1 MERTRWYKDAVFY
14 QIWPRSF
21 CDGNGD
27 GIGDL
32 WGVLDKLDYIAGL
45 GVTGIWFSP
54 LYPSP
59 QADYGYDI
67 ADYYGINPEYGT
79 LEVFKQVLDG
89 AHERGLKVIMDLVVN
104 HSSDECAWFVES
116 RSSRDNRYADW
127 YIWRD
132 GKTPGAPEEGGTP
145 PNNWDSLFEGDAWE
159 YEPARDQWYLHIFAK
174 KQPDLNMD
182 NPEVRAEVER
192 IMRFWLDLGVDG
204 FREDVITYISKV
216 EGLPDD
222 NPLKPAA
229 RGMSFYDH
237 GPHVHEYLRQFRHNV
252 LDDYDCMTVG
262 EAPMISAEKAL
273 EYAEEGP
280 DQELDMLFTFE
291 HMGADCLVTD
301 WIPRPFDLRSYKKA
315 LGNWQTGL
323 GGRAWNALYI
333 ENHDHP
339 RIISRYG
346 SEAHRVESGK
356 SLACSYLFLRGT
368 PFVYQGQEIGMTNTH
383 LASVDESADVST
395 FNQYRRVREL
405 GLPEGAALKLVN
417 RATRDHAR
425 TPVQWSSAP
434 GAGFVGADGSAEPWY
449 PINPNYPVINVE
461 AAEAD
466 PHSLL
471 AFYRAA
477 IALRRRL
484 PVVREGGYRE
494 LKRSSGQIYAY
505 VREGAG
511 QRLLVVCSLS
521 PKMAYFSAP
530 ADVDLAVGELCL
542 CGYEDAPLEGNAFF
556 LRPYEC
562 RVYLWEDSGEE

>member
-1 MERTRWYKDAVFY
+1 MQRTRWYKDAVFY

-32 WGVLDKLDYIAGL
+32 WGVLGKLDYIASL

-59 QADYGYDI
+59 QADFGYDI
-67 ADYYGINPEYGT
+67 ADYYDINPEYGT
-79 LEVFKQVLDG
+79 LDVFRQVLDG
-89 AHERGLKVIMDLVVN
+89 AHERGLRVIMDLVVN
-104 HSSDECAWFVES
+104 HTSDECAWFAQS
-116 RSSRDNRYADW
+116 RSSRDNPYADW

-132 GKTPGAPEEGGTP
+132 GKTPGSPESGGTP

-192 IMRFWLDLGVDG
+192 IMRFWLDMGVDG
-204 FREDVITYISKV
+204 FREDVITYISKDPS
-216 EGLPDD
+216 LPDD

-237 GPHVHEYLRQFRHNV
+237 GPHVHEYLQQFRHNV

-273 EYAEEGP
+273 EYCAEGP
-280 DQELDMLFTFE
+280 GQELDMMFTFE
-291 HMGADCLVTD
+291 HMGADCVVTD
-301 WIPRPFDLRSYKKA
+301 WIPRPFDLRSYKRA
-315 LGNWQTGL
+315 LGRWQTGL
-323 GGRAWNALYI
+323 AQGAWNSLYL

-346 SEAHRVESGK
+346 SERWRVESGK

-368 PFVYQGQEIGMTNTH
+368 PFVYQGQEIGMTNTY

-395 FNQYRRVREL
+395 FNQVARLRSM
-405 GLPEGAALKLVN
+405 GLPESACLRLAN

-425 TPVQWSSAP
+425 TPMQWSAEP
-434 GAGFVGADGSAEPWY
+434 GAGFVGGDGTTQPWY
-449 PINPNYPVINVE
+449 PINANYLHINVA
-461 AAEAD
+461 AAEED
-466 PHSLL
+466 PDSLL
-471 AFYRAA
+471 AFYREA

-484 PVVREGGYRE
+484 PVVREGSYRE
-494 LKRSSGQIYAY
+494 LKRASADLYAY
-505 VREGAG
+505 VRESETE
-511 QRLLVVCSLS
+511 RLLVVCSLAG
-521 PKMAYFSAP
+521 KTTYFSAP
-530 ADVDLAVGELCL
+530 SDLPLADAELCL
-542 CGYEDAPLEGNAFF
+542 CGYEDAPTEGNAFF

-562 RVYLWEDSGEE
+562 RVYLWS

>member
-32 WGVLDKLDYIAGL
+32 WGVLGKLDYIASL

-59 QADYGYDI
+59 QADFGYDI
-67 ADYYGINPEYGT
+67 ADYYDINPEYGT
-79 LEVFKQVLDG
+79 LDVFRQVLAG
-89 AHERGLKVIMDLVVN
+89 AHERGLRVIMDLVVN
-104 HSSDECAWFVES
+104 HTSDECAWFVQS

-127 YIWRD
+127 YVWRD
-132 GKTPGAPEEGGTP
+132 GRTPGAPEAGGTP

-192 IMRFWLDLGVDG
+192 IMRFWLEMGVDG
-204 FREDVITYISKV
+204 FREDVITYISKDPA
-216 EGLPDD
+216 LPDD

-229 RGMSFYDH
+229 RGMRFYDH
-237 GPHVHEYLRQFRHNV
+237 GPRVHEYLRQFRHNV
-252 LDDYDCMTVG
+252 LDAYDCMTVG
-262 EAPMISAEKAL
+262 EAPMISVQKAL
-273 EYAEEGP
+273 EYCAEGP
-280 DQELDMLFTFE
+280 EQELDMMFTFE
-291 HMGADCLVTD
+291 HMGADCVVTD
-301 WIPRPFDLRSYKKA
+301 WIPRPFDLRAYKRA
-315 LGNWQTGL
+315 LGRWQTGL
-323 GGRAWNALYI
+323 AQDAWNSLYL

-346 SEAHRVESGK
+346 SERYRVESGK

-368 PFVYQGQEIGMTNTH
+368 PFVYQGQEIGMTNTY
-383 LASVDESADVST
+383 LTRVEDSADVST
-395 FNQYRRVREL
+395 FNQVARLRKMGV
-405 GLPEGAALKLVN
+405 PEAACLRLAN

-425 TPVQWSSAP
+425 TPMQWSVEP
-434 GAGFVGADGSAEPWY
+434 GAGFVGGDGTAQPWF
-449 PINPNYPVINVE
+449 PINTNYRQINVA
-461 AAEAD
+461 AAEED
-466 PHSLL
+466 PDSLL
-471 AFYRAA
+471 AFYREA

-484 PVVREGGYRE
+484 PVVREGSYRE
-494 LKRSSGQIYAY
+494 LKRASAQLYAY
-505 VREGAG
+505 VREGVG
-511 QRLLVVCSLS
+511 QKLLVVCSFTGRT
-521 PKMAYFSAP
+521 AYFSAP
-530 ADVDLAVGELCL
+530 DDLPLAEAELCL
-542 CGYEDAPLEGNAFF
+542 CGYEDAPTEGNAFF

-562 RVYLWEDSGEE
+562 RVYLWQEV

>member
-32 WGVLDKLDYIAGL
+32 WGVLEKLDYIASL

-59 QADYGYDI
+59 QADFGYDI
-67 ADYYGINPEYGT
+67 ADYYNINPEYGD
-79 LEVFKQVLDG
+79 LDLFRQVLEG
-89 AHERGLKVIMDLVVN
+89 AHARGLRVIMDLVVN
-104 HSSDECAWFVES
+104 HSSDECAWFQQS
-116 RSSRDNRYADW
+116 RTSRDNPYADW

-132 GKTPGAPEEGGTP
+132 GITPGAPEDGGTP

-174 KQPDLNMD
+174 KQPDLNMS

-216 EGLPDD
+216 EELPDD
-222 NPLKPAA
+222 SPLKPAA
-229 RGMSFYDH
+229 RGMRFYDH
-237 GPHVHEYLRQFRHNV
+237 GPHVHDYLRQFRHDV

-262 EAPMISAEKAL
+262 EAPMISPEKAL
-273 EYAEEGP
+273 EYCAEGP
-280 DQELDMLFTFE
+280 DQELDMMFTFE
-291 HMGADCLVTD
+291 HMSADCLFTD
-301 WIPRPFDLRSYKKA
+301 WIPRPFDLRSYKQA
-315 LGNWQTGL
+315 LGRWQTGL
-323 GGRAWNALYI
+323 AEGAWNSLYI

-346 SEAHRVESGK
+346 SERWRVESGK

-368 PFVYQGQEIGMTNTH
+368 PFVYQGQEIGMVNT
-383 LASVDESADVST
+383 LLTRVEDSADVST
-395 FNQYRRVREL
+395 FNQIGRMRKL
-405 GLPEGAALKLVN
+405 GVPEEACLSLVN
-417 RATRDHAR
+417 RASRDHAR
-425 TPVQWSSAP
+425 TPVQWSAKP
-434 GAGFVGADGSAEPWY
+434 GAGFVGGDGTAEPWY
-449 PINPNYPVINVE
+449 PINPNYEEINVE

-466 PHSLL
+466 PASIL

-484 PVVREGGYRE
+484 AVVREGSYRE
-494 LKRSSGQIYAY
+494 LKRASQSLYAY
-505 VREGAG
+505 LREMDG
-511 QRLLVVCSLS
+511 QRLLVVCSFTDALT
-521 PKMAYFSAP
+521 YFSAP
-530 ADVDLAVGELCL
+530 ANFDLDAAELCL
-542 CGYEDAPLEGNAFF
+542 QGYADAPTKGNGFF

-562 RVYLWEDSGEE
+562 RVYLLEG

>member
-1 MERTRWYKDAVFY
+1 MQRTQWYKDAVFY

-32 WGVLDKLDYIAGL
+32 WGVLSKLDYIASL

-59 QADYGYDI
+59 QADFGYDI
-67 ADYYGINPEYGT
+67 ADYYDINPEYGT
-79 LEVFKQVLDG
+79 LDVFKQVLDG
-89 AHERGLKVIMDLVVN
+89 AHERGLRVIMDLVVN
-104 HSSDECAWFVES
+104 HSSDECAWFKES
-116 RSSRDNRYADW
+116 RSSRDNAYADW

-132 GKTPGAPEEGGTP
+132 GKTPGAPEDGGTP
-145 PNNWDSLFEGDAWE
+145 PNNWDSLFEGIAWE

-182 NPEVRAEVER
+182 NPAVRAEVEK

-204 FREDVITYISKV
+204 FREDVITYISKT

-222 NPLKPAA
+222 NPLMPAA
-229 RGMSFYDH
+229 RGMRFYDH
-237 GPHVHEYLRQFRHNV
+237 GPHVHEYLQQFRRNV
-252 LDDYDCMTVG
+252 LSEYDCMTVG

-273 EYAEEGP
+273 EYCDEGP
-280 DQELDMLFTFE
+280 DQELDMMFTFE
-291 HMGADCLVTD
+291 HMSADCVFTD
-301 WIPRPFDLRSYKKA
+301 WIPRPFDLRAYKQA
-315 LGNWQTGL
+315 LGSWQTGL
-323 GGRAWNALYI
+323 AEHAWNSLYI

-346 SEAHRVESGK
+346 SERYRVESGK

-383 LASVDESADVST
+383 LERVEDSADVST
-395 FNQYRRVREL
+395 FNQVARLRRL
-405 GLPEGAALKLVN
+405 GLPEVACMKLVN

-425 TPVQWSSAP
+425 TPMQWDAGP
-434 GAGFVGADGSAEPWY
+434 GAGFVGGNGAAEPWY
-449 PINPNYPVINVE
+449 PVNPNYVDINV
-461 AAEAD
+461 AEADKD

-471 AFYRAA
+471 AFYRKA
-477 IALRRRL
+477 IALRRKL
-484 PVVREGGYRE
+484 PVVRDGSYRE
-494 LKRSSGQIYAY
+494 FKRASKSLFAYA
-505 VREGAG
+505 REGES

-521 PKMAYFSAP
+521 DQITYFSLPEGYDPSQAS
-530 ADVDLAVGELCL
+530 LCL
-542 CGYEDAPLEGNAFF
+542 CGYGDAPVEGNGFF

-562 RVYLWEDSGEE
+562 RVYLFEG

>member
-1 MERTRWYKDAVFY
+1 MQRTQWYKDAVFY

-32 WGVLDKLDYIAGL
+32 WGILSKLDYIASL

-59 QADYGYDI
+59 QADFGYDI
-67 ADYYGINPEYGT
+67 ADYYDIDPEYGT
-79 LEVFKQVLDG
+79 LDVFKQVLDG
-89 AHERGLKVIMDLVVN
+89 AHERGLRVIMDLVVN
-104 HSSDECAWFVES
+104 HSSDECAWFKES
-116 RSSRDNRYADW
+116 RQSRDNEYADW

-132 GKTPGAPEEGGTP
+132 GKTPGAPEDGGTP
-145 PNNWDSLFEGDAWE
+145 PNNWDSLFEGIAWE

-182 NPEVRAEVER
+182 NPAVRAEVEK

-204 FREDVITYISKV
+204 FREDVITYISKT

-222 NPLKPAA
+222 SPLMPAA
-229 RGMSFYDH
+229 RGMRFYDH

-252 LDDYDCMTVG
+252 LDEYDCMTVG

-273 EYAEEGP
+273 EYCGDGP
-280 DQELDMLFTFE
+280 DQELDMMFTFE
-291 HMGADCLVTD
+291 HMGADCLFTD
-301 WIPRPFDLRSYKKA
+301 WIPRPFDLRAYKQA
-315 LGNWQTGL
+315 LGAWQTGL
-323 GGRAWNALYI
+323 AEHAWNSLYI

-346 SEAHRVESGK
+346 SEKYRVESGK

-383 LASVDESADVST
+383 LESVEDSADVST
-395 FNQYRRVREL
+395 FNQVARLRKL
-405 GLPEGAALKLVN
+405 GMSEAACLRLVN

-425 TPVQWSSAP
+425 TPVQWDAGP
-434 GAGFVGADGSAEPWY
+434 GAGFVGGNGGATPWY
-449 PINPNYPVINVE
+449 PINPNYIDINV
-461 AAEAD
+461 AD
-466 PHSLL
+466 ADKDPNSLL
-471 AFYRAA
+471 AFYRKA
-477 IALRRRL
+477 IALRRSL
-484 PVVREGGYRE
+484 PVVRDGSYRE
-494 LKRSSGQIYAY
+494 FKRASGSLYAY
-505 VREGAG
+505 ARENES
-511 QRLLVVCSLS
+511 QRLLVVCSFSDQLT
-521 PKMAYFSAP
+521 YFSLPKGYDPSKAS
-530 ADVDLAVGELCL
+530 LRL
-542 CGYEDAPLEGNAFF
+542 CGYDDAPVEGNAFF

-562 RVYLWEDSGEE
+562 RVYLFEN